1 MITNTFYPCMDN
13 HLIINYYLET
23 FIYRQIVAAIE
34 LVANFSCSVAGL
46 TQCFNSLRYI
56 TTPRL
61 DRLYQRFIT
70 LLMVKSTSAFAE
82 DISVEPIYYDQY
94 TQQYSYFMIITFI
107 DQMLRIYLFHLQL
120 TCKQNQIILSYL
132 YSAKLLFYSINR
144 FKFNALLK

>member
-1 MITNTFYPCMDN
+1 MITKTFDPCMDN

-23 FIYRQIVAAIE
+23 FIYKLIVAALE

-46 TQCFNSLRYI
+46 TQCFDSLRYI
-56 TTPRL
+56 TTPKL

-70 LLMVKSTSAFAE
+70 LWMVKSISAFAE
-82 DISVEPIYYDQY
+82 DISAEPIYYDQY
-94 TQQYSYFMIITFI
+94 TEQYNYFLIITFI

-120 TCKQNQIILSYL
+120 TYESNKIILSYL

-144 FKFNALLK
+144 FKFDALSK